1 MQKVINSEHEK
12 CQMAPVEI
20 SGALPPQQPVLVLL
34 PPPSQTFAQVPPP
47 QTFAQV
53 PPQPTM
59 PVNPQA
65 LAQPGLDPIST
76 APGEVLYSKFWSSR

>member
-1 MQKVINSEHEK
+1 
-12 CQMAPVEI
+12 MAPVEI
-20 SGALPPQQPVLVLL
+20 SGALPPPQPVLAFL
-34 PPPSQTFAQVPPP
+34 PPPP

-76 APGEVLYSKFWSSR
+76 VPGDVLYSKFWSSR